1 MGVANFFCLWV
12 ALKVFDIQPHLA
24 LDWVQ
29 SCSLSV
35 VIAWG
40 VQDPL
45 VILLRN
51 NLRCTAGAIRSTKYQ
66 TIEKFIVVPVQRV
79 IDQMF

>member
-1 MGVANFFCLWV
+1 M
-12 ALKVFDIQPHLA
+12 
-24 LDWVQ
+24 
-29 SCSLSV
+29 

-45 VILLRN
+45 VIHLRN

-66 TIEKFIVVPVQRV
+66 TLEKFIVVPVQRV

>member
-1 MGVANFFCLWV
+1 MAVAWL
-12 ALKVFDIQPHLA
+12 
-24 LDWVQ
+24 
-29 SCSLSV
+29 
-35 VIAWG
+35 

-45 VILLRN
+45 VILARN

-66 TIEKFIVVPVQRV
+66 TLEKFIVVPVQRV